1 MAAAA
6 GRLSTEQQA
15 GVQLVAAQF
24 VAALENC
31 RLAQGK
37 IELERELAERDKWA
51 SLGQM
56 AAAVAHNVKN
66 PLSSIKTIVQLMQ
79 EDGEVKRKYRSDLS
93 LINGEI
99 DRLSHSVGQL
109 LKLSRPAV
117 ASQSSLDLAPVLG
130 KIRQM
135 FQAESER
142 RQVQLKIT
150 ESGQTLP
157 VHGTEEIFLE
167 IFQNLVVNAL
177 EAAPAGSRITMGCA
191 ILAADKGKR
200 VKVWVEDQG
209 PGIPAR
215 NQSEMFRPFF
225 TTKPTGTGL
234 GLAVAQRRVLDLGG
248 EISCHSPASN
258 QGGTRFEV
266 ILPLIPDL
274 REEPSCTRS

>member
-1 MAAAA
+1 M
-6 GRLSTEQQA
+6 
-15 GVQLVAAQF
+15 
-24 VAALENC
+24 
-31 RLAQGK
+31 
-37 IELERELAERDKWA
+37 
-51 SLGQM
+51 
-56 AAAVAHNVKN
+56 
-66 PLSSIKTIVQLMQ
+66 
-79 EDGEVKRKYRSDLS
+79 
-93 LINGEI
+93 
-99 DRLSHSVGQL
+99 
-109 LKLSRPAV
+109 
-117 ASQSSLDLAPVLG
+117 LG

-142 RQVQLKIT
+142 RLVELKIT
-150 ESGQTLP
+150 RGSEPLP
-157 VHGTEEIFLE
+157 VQGTEEIFLE

-191 ILAADKGKR
+191 ILGVDRGKR

-248 EISCHSPASN
+248 EISCHSPASKK
-258 QGGTRFEV
+258 GGTRFEV
-266 ILPLIPDL
+266 SLPLIPDL